1 MRVSAVERAGACES
15 AAGLRGSAGEL
26 GAVCGSEGECV
37 GVRRILWGAWL
48 GKTVEGLTK
57 TVFSLCCWFK

>member
-26 GAVCGSEGECV
+26 GGSVCEGEC
-37 GVRRILWGAWL
+37 GGMGR
-48 GKTVEGLTK
+48 
-57 TVFSLCCWFK
+57 